1 MPSSHVA
8 GIVLGIIVGILLVV
22 VAYLY
27 NERNKKHAA
36 MRSATDAGLD
46 TPFV

>member
-1 MPSSHVA
+1 MPASHVV

-22 VAYLY
+22 IAYLY
-27 NERNKKHAA
+27 NERKKKHTA
-36 MRSATDAGLD
+36 MRSATEAGLD